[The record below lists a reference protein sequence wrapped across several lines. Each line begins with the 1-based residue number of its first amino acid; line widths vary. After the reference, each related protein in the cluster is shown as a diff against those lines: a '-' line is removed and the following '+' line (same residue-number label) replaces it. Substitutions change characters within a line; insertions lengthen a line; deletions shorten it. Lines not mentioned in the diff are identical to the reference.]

1 MVKRLGGSK
10 AITLQGNQQLQPQEF
25 NPKQIR
31 VDLIGSWLEKFGSIA
46 GKAITPQL
54 IAVYVEALADI
65 DERRL
70 TAGFEECL
78 RTVTGWPWPSTVRE
92 ASEL

>member
-1 MVKRLGGSK
+1 
-10 AITLQGNQQLQPQEF
+10 LQPQEEILS
-25 NPKQIR
+25 PEQVR
-31 VDLIGSWLEKFGSIA
+31 TDLVAAWLEKFGSIA

>member
-1 MVKRLGGSK
+1 
-10 AITLQGNQQLQPQEF
+10 
-25 NPKQIR
+25 
-31 VDLIGSWLEKFGSIA
+31 
-46 GKAITPQL
+46 
-54 IAVYVEALADI
+54 VEALADI